1 MRMAGGV
8 GGMREATGAARVL
21 YLDVQVLVPWEDPL

>member
-1 MRMAGGV
+1 MRMGGGV
-8 GGMREATGAARVL
+8 GSMREATGAAHVL